1 MKDLFKNY
9 AANSNNLKW
18 NNMIKREEKLYSRG
32 NDIRS
37 EFERDYTRVI
47 HSNAYRRQKH
57 KTQVFFNIIM
67 IIYVQELNM
76 LHMLNLLV
84 IQ

>member
-37 EFERDYTRVI
+37 EFERDY
-47 HSNAYRRQKH
+47 
-57 KTQVFFNIIM
+57 
-67 IIYVQELNM
+67 QE
-76 LHMLNLLV
+76 
-84 IQ
+84 

>member
-18 NNMIKREEKLYSRG
+18 ANMIKREEKLYSRG

-47 HSNAYRRQKH
+47 HSNAYRRQNIKH
-57 KTQVFFNIIM
+57 RYFFRLKM
-67 IIYVQELNM
+67 IIFVQELNM

>member
-18 NNMIKREEKLYSRG
+18 NNMIKREEKIYSRG

-47 HSNAYRRQKH
+47 HSNAYRY
-57 KTQVFFNIIM
+57 FFRLKM
-67 IIYVQELNM
+67 IIFVQELNM

>member
-1 MKDLFKNY
+1 MEQYDK
-9 AANSNNLKW
+9 
-18 NNMIKREEKLYSRG
+18 KRRKIYSRG

-57 KTQVFFNIIM
+57 KTQVFFRLKM
-67 IIYVQELNM
+67 IIFVQELNM